1 MFLKLTSFVGRNTEI
16 STFLATNP
24 FNKLIRRSMEISIFL
39 ATIPFKKLRRR
50 IFMFLK
56 LTNFLARNVKIS
68 TFLATKLVK
77 RNMVTFNQICL
88 KISTFYFF
96 RKNMLKILIFLTEC
110 SIFGKEE
117 FFEAFQLQKTI
128 MVLVIL
134 LSR

>member
-1 MFLKLTSFVGRNTEI
+1 MFLKLTSFVARNMEI

-24 FNKLIRRSMEISIFL
+24 FNKLIRRNMKISIFL
-39 ATIPFKKLRRR
+39 ATIPFNKLRRR

-56 LTNFLARNVKIS
+56 LTNFVVRNMEIS

-96 RKNMLKILIFLTEC
+96 GEKYTENIDIFDR
-110 SIFGKEE
+110 
-117 FFEAFQLQKTI
+117 AFNFWQRG
-128 MVLVIL
+128 VL
-134 LSR
+134 